1 MPSCDALATRTA
13 DEEHLGVEQRRN
25 AAQRVEPLGGV
36 GTRAPWIRR
45 ACRRNDVGSVTTAD
59 APQRPT
65 SGYQMCAPD
74 RDRAA
79 APATAIRSRCR
90 ATAEAVATELHE
102 LLQAPHIAGPY
113 VLVAHCLG
121 GAYAHPFA
129 LLYRLEVAG
138 LVWLDAFRRDWDD
151 FVPAGASLAAGEQMA
166 PDLEQLRQALPF
178 MRGMCADRLLR
189 GPRRRPP
196 WRRRLRRRVPPN
208 QDRRGRERPPH
219 RDRRRR
225 SGRPA
230 GWPRADQHR

>member
-36 GTRAPWIRR
+36 GRRAPWIRR

-65 SGYQMCAPD
+65 SGFQMCAPD

-138 LVWLDAFRRDWDD
+138 LRRWR
-151 FVPAGASLAAGEQMA
+151 PAKPVLPA
-166 PDLEQLRQALPF
+166 PPTHQETPARPRDEIRTPILISSQWQFPEPVSVNFPF
-178 MRGMCADRLLR
+178 PLWA
-189 GPRRRPP
+189 
-196 WRRRLRRRVPPN
+196 
-208 QDRRGRERPPH
+208 
-219 RDRRRR
+219 
-225 SGRPA
+225 SGRNCH
-230 GWPRADQHR
+230 W